1 MAMIWGDSGNAGSLD
16 RPEFGRPRPEP
27 PQMMTARQL
36 VYACT
41 EARSDDDME
50 YAVGEVDAFLDAN
63 GDDLD
68 SAVLIALLDLPDDE
82 LTRPLIADV
91 SARLADRTPA
101 VVEAILRTATSGA
114 GPSYD
119 NAAAV
124 LDMLPDT
131 ELALG
136 LVEVLCDDTEDELK
150 EAAANVLV
158 VLGKPV
164 AGIILDALA
173 DETARGWIVYASGC
187 ARDDTDAQVM
197 RTIAE
202 SSPDGVAGDVARQEP
217 ASSVVDQVSGASA
230 APRDARPTGDEG
242 DDSPDAALD
251 DAPDAPDDAPAE
263 AAPDVPDDAA
273 DDAPDGSA
281 DAPDDAP
288 ADTSSSDLEAELK
301 RDIAA
306 FEEHLNE
313 TPGGDQG

>member
-1 MAMIWGDSGNAGSLD
+1 MIWGDSGDTGSLD

-68 SAVLIALLDLPDDE
+68 SAVLITLLDLPDDE

-136 LVEVLCDDTEDELK
+136 LVEVLSDDTDDELK

-187 ARDDTDAQVM
+187 ARDDTDAEVM
-197 RTIAE
+197 RAIAE
-202 SSPDGVAGDVARQEP
+202 SSPDGVAGDVVRQET
-217 ASSVVDQVSGASA
+217 ASSGEADQVSGASA
-230 APRDARPTGDEG
+230 APRDARPAGEES
-242 DDSPDAALD
+242 DDSPDAA
-251 DAPDAPDDAPAE
+251 PDDAPA
-263 AAPDVPDDAA
+263 DT
-273 DDAPDGSA
+273 
-281 DAPDDAP
+281 PDDAP
-288 ADTSSSDLEAELK
+288 ADTSSSDLEAELE
-301 RDIAA
+301 RDIAE

-313 TPGGDQG
+313 TPGSDQG